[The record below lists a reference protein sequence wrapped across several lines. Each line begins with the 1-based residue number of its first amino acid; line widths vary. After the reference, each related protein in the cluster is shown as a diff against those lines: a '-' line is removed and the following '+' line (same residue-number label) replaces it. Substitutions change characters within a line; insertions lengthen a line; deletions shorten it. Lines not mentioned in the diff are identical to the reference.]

1 VPSKIDYKSEL
12 KSLYAPSAK
21 AFSLV
26 DVPPMN
32 FLMVDGAGNPNTSTH
47 YNEAVNALYAVAY
60 AIKFAVKK
68 QLNRDYTVMP
78 LEGLWW
84 AEDMGSFLTREKDE
98 WQWTMM
104 VMQPEMV
111 TPEIVQTCMEQVAQK
126 KALPALPNVRFE
138 RYEEG
143 KAAHILYTG
152 SYDDETETIANL
164 HRFIESN
171 GYQLRG
177 KHHEIYLNDPRRVS
191 PEKLKTVIRQPVG

>member
-104 VMQPEMV
+104 VMQPE
-111 TPEIVQTCMEQVAQK
+111 